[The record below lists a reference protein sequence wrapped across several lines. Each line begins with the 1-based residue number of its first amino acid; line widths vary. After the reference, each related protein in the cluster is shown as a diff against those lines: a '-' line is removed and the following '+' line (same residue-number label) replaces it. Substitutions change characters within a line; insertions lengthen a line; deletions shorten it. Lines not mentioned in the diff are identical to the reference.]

1 MNEHRQIIGKRIAE
15 LRAEKKLSL
24 QELSDKSGV
33 TKANISRIENGKYNV
48 GIDVLT
54 KLAEA
59 INCTIVV
66 QKNTKNH

>member
-33 TKANISRIENGKYNV
+33 TKANISRIENGKYNA

-54 KLAEA
+54 KLADA
-59 INCTIVV
+59 L
-66 QKNTKNH
+66 NTKIELVKKHTK